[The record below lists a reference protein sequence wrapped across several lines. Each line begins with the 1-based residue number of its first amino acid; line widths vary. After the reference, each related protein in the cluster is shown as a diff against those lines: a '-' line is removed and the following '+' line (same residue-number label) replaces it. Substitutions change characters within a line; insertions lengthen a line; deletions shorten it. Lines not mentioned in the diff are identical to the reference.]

1 VDITLDTSL
10 PLSQL
15 ILNANS
21 FTSVD
26 LIALRRI
33 RRFPTGR
40 FPRHKQQRPQTVP
53 LSAFA
58 MKQLSSPVTSQA
70 EASKKQPE
78 GRDSY
83 EVPKEPEG
91 ESRERLQ
98 GREASPEVAP
108 ETSPG
113 AALEA
118 SPDAQSGQGSKREVE
133 EAESPPP
140 AKKSRPCPARQV
152 SDFKACIKK
161 CRGRRLLLS
170 LYCGV
175 RVTLGYLDANSVE
188 FDADPE
194 P

>member
-1 VDITLDTSL
+1 VEITLDTSL

-33 RRFPTGR
+33 RRFPAGR
-40 FPRHKQQRPQTVP
+40 LPRHKQQRPQTVP
-53 LSAFA
+53 PTAFA
-58 MKQLSSPVTSQA
+58 LKQRSSPVTSQA

-78 GRDSY
+78 GSVSY

-98 GREASPEVAP
+98 DREASPEASLGAAP
-108 ETSPG
+108 EAG
-113 AALEA
+113 DVE
-118 SPDAQSGQGSKREVE
+118 SGQGSKREVE

-140 AKKSRPCPARQV
+140 AKKARPCPARQV
-152 SDFKACIKK
+152 SD
-161 CRGRRLLLS
+161 
-170 LYCGV
+170 
-175 RVTLGYLDANSVE
+175 
-188 FDADPE
+188 
-194 P
+194 

>member
-40 FPRHKQQRPQTVP
+40 LPRHKQQRPQTVP
-53 LSAFA
+53 PACAL
-58 MKQLSSPVTSQA
+58 QQRSSPATSQA
-70 EASKKQPE
+70 EASKTQPD
-78 GRDSY
+78 DSY

-108 ETSPG
+108 EASPG
-113 AALEA
+113 AAPEA
-118 SPDAQSGQGSKREVE
+118 GGAQSGQGSKREVE

-140 AKKSRPCPARQV
+140 AKKSRPCPAR
-152 SDFKACIKK
+152 
-161 CRGRRLLLS
+161 
-170 LYCGV
+170 
-175 RVTLGYLDANSVE
+175 
-188 FDADPE
+188 
-194 P
+194 